1 MDLWLVSE
9 ASYNNGYEK
18 GQAEFAAEVLKLLP
32 QDLLQLVQ
40 KQYNPKT
47 DLEFCLNAIEL
58 MTHYW

>member
-9 ASYNNGYEK
+9 VSYNNGYKK

-47 DLEFCLNAIEL
+47 DLELCFNAIEL